1 MTSVSKPA
9 AAGSTAEAILDRI
22 RELLLGFDLEWRCTY
37 LNRSAREYAE
47 LVGLSGDSLIG
58 RVVWDAIPEL
68 RHSPFYRAAMR
79 PDLGT
84 GDHELEALVPKLGR
98 VLAAR
103 FVRTDDG
110 YVVHA
115 RDVTEQRRG
124 EADARRERELIR
136 TIMAQTGD
144 AIYAKD
150 SEGRYMLLSA
160 GARAVLERDG
170 ASMLGRTDSD
180 VLVPESSAVV
190 RAHDLEVMA
199 TGEALRVEEVLRF
212 KSGEEVVFESSKAA
226 LHSADG
232 AITGV
237 LGFSH
242 DISDRKREERRL
254 RLLSEAS
261 QAFSSTLQL
270 EDMVAAVARL
280 LVPDVADCCLVDLV
294 QPGGAVR
301 RVRAAHRDPQ
311 VELQLE
317 QRLKRMPPRDGG
329 RDPIS
334 QVLATADARLRTHL
348 APSDW
353 ERFGD
358 TPEQRKAWSQLAPE
372 SLLSVPLVAGGEV
385 LGALTLLQAS
395 GGRRLGPPELT
406 LVQHLADRVALSVAN
421 ARLFQSVRDELAQRV
436 RAEALS
442 TRWAHI
448 FENASWG
455 IAIGS
460 VADQTFEL
468 VNPAFASMHGY
479 TPDQLAGQPLEILT
493 VPDQRALVPERI
505 KVAVERGRVVYE
517 ARRLRRDGSTFPAR
531 VEVTAVR
538 NEAGEVVRLAANVQD
553 LSEWHRAESQ
563 VREAQKM
570 EALGRLAVGVSHDFN
585 NMLMI
590 IVGFADFLASAIPED
605 DARRSDAV
613 EIRKAA
619 ERAAALTQQLMAFG
633 RPKPATPELLDLNEV
648 VSGMRR
654 MLQPMMGESI
664 SVELDLAPEL
674 GGIEAD
680 RGQLEQVILN
690 LALNARDSMPSGGEL
705 RLRTRAAASRTTALL
720 DEGALAL
727 DGGRAVILEVRDTGH
742 GMDDTTRARI
752 FEPFFSTRSGAGS
765 SGLGLGL
772 AVAYRIVRQAG
783 GRIWVSS
790 APGQGSTFTLR
801 FPEREL
807 PVAPPQAVPA
817 AGPRGRERILVVE
830 DEDPVRELVHRTLTD
845 AGYTV
850 ATAASGEAA
859 LKQLAGGAPPDL
871 VLADVVLPGISG
883 AELAARLAEVSS
895 GLPLIFM
902 SGYGGQEL
910 EQRGF
915 APGGGSYLQKP
926 FSTEHLLKRVRN
938 VLDGDDASAHRG

>member
-1 MTSVSKPA
+1 MTSASNPVR
-9 AAGSTAEAILDRI
+9 AGTTAEAILDRI
-22 RELLLGFDLEWRCTY
+22 RELLMGFDGDWRCTY

-47 LVGLSGDSLIG
+47 LLGLSGDALIG
-58 RVVWDAIPEL
+58 QVLWDAIPEL
-68 RHSPFYRAAMR
+68 RDSPFYKAAMH

-84 GDHELEALVPKLGR
+84 GNQELEALIPSLGR

-103 FVRTDDG
+103 FVRTDGG

-150 SEGRYMLLSA
+150 AEGRYMLLSA
-160 GARAVLERDG
+160 GARSVLERDG
-170 ASMLGRTDSD
+170 ASMVGRTDGEL
-180 VLVPESSAVV
+180 LVPESAALV

-199 TGEALRVEEVLRF
+199 TGEPLRVEEVFRF
-212 KSGEEVVFESSKAA
+212 TSGEELVFESSKAA
-226 LHSADG
+226 LHAADG

-237 LGFSH
+237 IGFSH
-242 DISDRKREERRL
+242 DISERKREERRL

-261 QAFSSTLQL
+261 QAFTATLRV
-270 EDMVAAVARL
+270 EDMVSALVRL

-294 QPGGAVR
+294 QPGGKVR

-317 QRLKRMPPRDGG
+317 ERLRKLPPQPGG
-329 RDPIS
+329 QDPIS
-334 QVLATADARLRTHL
+334 QVLGTADARLRTHL
-348 APSDW
+348 GPADW
-353 ERFGD
+353 ERFGESD
-358 TPEQRKAWSQLAPE
+358 DQRKVWAQLAPE
-372 SLLSVPLVAGGEV
+372 SLLSVPLLAGGEM
-385 LGALTLLQAS
+385 LGALTLLQGP
-395 GGRRLGPPELT
+395 GGRRLGPADLT

-421 ARLFQSVRDELAQRV
+421 ARLFQSLRDELAQRV

-442 TRWAHI
+442 LRWSHV
-448 FENASWG
+448 FEHASWG

-468 VNPAFASMHGY
+468 VNPAFAAMHGY
-479 TPDQLAGQPLEILT
+479 TPEQLAGQPFEILA
-493 VPDQRALVPERI
+493 VPEQRSLVPERI
-505 KVAVERGRVVYE
+505 RVAVEQGQVVYE

-538 NEAGEVVRLAANVQD
+538 NEAGQVVHLAANVQD
-553 LSEWHRAESQ
+553 LSEWHLAETQ

-605 DARRSDAV
+605 DVRRSDAV

-633 RPKPATPELLDLNEV
+633 RPKPPTPELLDLNEV
-648 VSGMRR
+648 LTGMLR
-654 MLQPMMGESI
+654 MLQPMMGEAI
-664 SVELDLAPEL
+664 SVELDLAQGL

-690 LALNARDSMPSGGEL
+690 LALNARDSMPGGGEL
-705 RLRTRAAASRTTALL
+705 RLRTRTGAGRTTALL
-720 DEGALAL
+720 DDSEPAL
-727 DGGRAVILEVRDTGH
+727 DGSRAVVLEVRDTGH
-742 GMDDTTRARI
+742 GMDETTQAQI
-752 FEPFFSTRSGAGS
+752 FEPFFSTRSGGKH

-772 AVAYRIVRQAG
+772 AVAYRIMRQAG
-783 GRIWVSS
+783 GRIWLTS
-790 APGQGSTFTLR
+790 APGEGSTFTLR
-801 FPEREL
+801 FPETDL
-807 PVAPPQAVPA
+807 PATPPAAAQA

-830 DEDPVRELVHRTLTD
+830 DEAPVRELVHRTLTD

-850 ATAASGEAA
+850 AAAPSGETA
-859 LKQLAGGAPPDL
+859 LEQLAGGAVEDL

-883 AELAARLAEVSS
+883 GEFAARLAEVAP
-895 GLPLIFM
+895 GLPVIFM
-902 SGYGGQEL
+902 SGYGSHEL

-915 APGGGSYLQKP
+915 APGADVYLQKP
-926 FSTEHLLKRVRN
+926 FSTERLLQRVRE
-938 VLDGDDASAHRG
+938 VLDTADPGAHRA

>member
-1 MTSVSKPA
+1 MTSASKPA
-9 AAGSTAEAILDRI
+9 AAASAAEAILDRI
-22 RELLLGFDLEWRCTY
+22 RELLMGFDLEWRCTY
-37 LNRSAREYAE
+37 LNRSAREYAG
-47 LVGLSGDSLIG
+47 LLGLSGDDLIG

-68 RHSPFYRAAMR
+68 RDSPFYKAAMR

-84 GDHELEALVPKLGR
+84 GDQELEALVPSLGR

-103 FVRTDDG
+103 FVRTDEG

-150 SEGRYMLLSA
+150 AEGRYMLLSA

-170 ASMLGRTDSD
+170 VSMLGRTDSD
-180 VLVPESSAVV
+180 VLAPESAAVV

-199 TGEALRVEEVLRF
+199 TGEPLRVEEVMRF
-212 KSGEEVVFESSKAA
+212 KSGEEVVFQSSKAA

-232 AITGV
+232 AVTGV
-237 LGFSH
+237 IGFSH

-261 QAFSSTLQL
+261 QAFTSTFDL
-270 EDMVAAVARL
+270 EDMLGAVARL

-294 QPGGAVR
+294 QPEGGVR
-301 RVRAAHRDPQ
+301 RVRAAHRDPH

-317 QRLKRMPPRDGG
+317 QRLKQMPPQDGG
-329 RDPIS
+329 KDPIS
-334 QVLATADARLRTHL
+334 QVIATADARLRSRL
-348 APSDW
+348 APEDW
-353 ERFGD
+353 ARFGGD
-358 TPEQRKAWSQLAPE
+358 GAQRNVWDELAPE

-385 LGALTLLQAS
+385 LGAITLLQTS
-395 GGRRLGPPELT
+395 GGRRLGPSDLT

-436 RAEALS
+436 HAEAQS
-442 TRWAHI
+442 TRWAYI

-455 IAIGS
+455 VAIGS
-460 VADQTFEL
+460 VTDHTFEL
-468 VNPAFASMHGY
+468 VNPAFAAMHGY
-479 TPDQLAGQPLEILT
+479 TPEELAGRPLEVLT
-493 VPDQRALVPERI
+493 VPEQQPLIPERI
-505 KVAVERGRVVYE
+505 HLAIEQGRVVYE
-517 ARRLRRDGSTFPAR
+517 TRRVRRDGSTFPAR

-538 NEAGEVVRLAANVQD
+538 NAAGEVVHLAANVQD
-553 LSEWHRAESQ
+553 LSDWQRAESQ

-590 IVGFADFLASAIPED
+590 IVGFADFLASAIAED
-605 DARRSDAV
+605 DPRRSDAV

-633 RPKPATPELLDLNEV
+633 RPKPPTPELLDLNEV

-654 MLQPMMGESI
+654 MLQPMMGEDI
-664 SVELDLAPEL
+664 SVELVLAQDL

-690 LALNARDSMPSGGEL
+690 LALNARDSMPNCGEL
-705 RLRTRAAASRTTALL
+705 RLRTRAATGRTTALL
-720 DEGALAL
+720 DDSEPAL
-727 DGGRAVILEVRDTGH
+727 DRGRTVVLEVRDTGH
-742 GMDDTTRARI
+742 GMDETTQARI
-752 FEPFFSTRSGAGS
+752 FEPFFSTRSGGGH

-783 GRIWVSS
+783 GRISVSS
-790 APGQGSTFTLR
+790 AQGKGSTFTLR
-801 FPEREL
+801 FPERKL
-807 PVAPPQAVPA
+807 PRKSPTTVPG
-817 AGPRGRERILVVE
+817 AGPRGRERVLVVE
-830 DEDPVRELVHRTLTD
+830 DEAPVRELVHRTLTD

-850 ATAASGEAA
+850 FTAPSGEAA
-859 LKQLAGGAPPDL
+859 LEMLQRETPPEV

-883 AELAARLAEVSS
+883 GEFAARLAKLSPP
-895 GLPLIFM
+895 LPVIFM
-902 SGYGGQEL
+902 SGYGGEEL

-915 APGGGSYLQKP
+915 APGSGTYLQKP
-926 FSTEHLLKRVRN
+926 FSGEKLLMQVRT
-938 VLDGDDASAHRG
+938 VLDAADASAPHG